1 MRIYAVADIHGR
13 TRLIDRV
20 LHHVK
25 VHGAEVLLLAGDIT
39 ASRHAES
46 VLARFAQSPVPVWFI
61 RGNSDP
67 LRLEAYLQHSTQ
79 VKSLHLQRLEKGPLS
94 FVGLSGTLPL
104 PFSSRVA
111 FNEKKRLAALAP
123 LVDPSSV
130 LLVHPPPRGI
140 LDTVF
145 GKFKA
150 GSPGLR
156 RFVQKT
162 RPALVVCGHIHPC
175 PGWQK
180 LGSSLVV
187 NCSAGLRGT
196 GALIDF
202 DGQSAPVVRLL

>member
-1 MRIYAVADIHGR
+1 MRIYAVSDIHGR
-13 TRLIDRV
+13 TELIDRV
-20 LHHVK
+20 LDSIK
-25 VHGAEVLLLAGDIT
+25 AHGAEVLLLAGDI
-39 ASRHAES
+39 AGPRHAES
-46 VLARFAQSPVPVWFI
+46 ALARFSQSPVPVWFI

-67 LRLEAYLQHSTQ
+67 LRLEAHLLHSTRL
-79 VKSLHLQRLEKGPLS
+79 KSLHLQRIEYGRLS

-111 FNEKKRLAALAP
+111 FNEKKRLAALEP

-130 LLVHPPPRGI
+130 LLVHPPPRGV

-150 GSPGLR
+150 GSPGLS

-187 NCSAGLRGT
+187 NCSAGLKGM
-196 GALIDF
+196 GALIDY
-202 DGQSAPVVRLL
+202 DGLSAPVVQLP